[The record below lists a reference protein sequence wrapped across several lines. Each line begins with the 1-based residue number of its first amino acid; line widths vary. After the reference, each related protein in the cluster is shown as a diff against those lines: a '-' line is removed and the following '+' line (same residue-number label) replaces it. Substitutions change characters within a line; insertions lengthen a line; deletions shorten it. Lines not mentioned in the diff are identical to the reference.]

1 MTQASTSVPTRSGRP
16 AGECHL
22 AILRAAHAVRLERL
36 NAGQGATL
44 AELVARS
51 QVGYKVARALVA
63 NMRRSGHLAKV
74 GEVRV
79 QYRNRPV
86 ALYMPTLPAPQPAP
100 HTSAGDLSQAMRGWV
115 SKQ

>member
-1 MTQASTSVPTRSGRP
+1 
-16 AGECHL
+16 
-22 AILRAAHAVRLERL
+22 LRAAHAVRKERL
-36 NAGQGATL
+36 DAHQGATL

-51 QVGYKVARALVA
+51 QVGYKVARALVG

-86 ALYMPTLPAPQPAP
+86 ALYAPTAAAPSAAPSAPPQPGP
-100 HTSAGDLSQAMRGWV
+100 EHLGQALRAWV
-115 SKQ
+115 SH